1 MILRY
6 LRMLSNSVAA
16 ATLAAGYIV
25 VLVLQ
30 LNPSIPLT
38 PRGIFPVLVS
48 LGTFYVVQLTL
59 IFYVALVVR
68 QILSSETHSPAWV
81 SIGVIVWLGAA
92 ASAAGAALMWGNLRT
107 FAPVLE
113 PPIRI
118 EIVRSMVTMVV
129 ASMLFVAVALA
140 RAQVGPRARMW
151 NAVIVSAIATMS
163 ILVPLALR
171 GRGSLPV
178 LEARPIDAAADFG
191 SAERSARVTLLAL
204 DAASLDFITSAAAE
218 GRLPNFGRILDA
230 GSVMHL
236 ATIHPT
242 SPEAVWAAA
251 ATGKLP
257 QKNGVRSAGIYHMA
271 PGGSIELLPDYCL
284 AHDLVRLGFLSE
296 EAHTSATL
304 RARALW
310 SILSAFH
317 ISVGVVGWSLTY
329 PAPEVLG
336 YIVSDSYH
344 RSGSRSPDIDAGR
357 LAYPRELRLDA
368 ALAIDGG
375 ADDPDVVPVSNLD
388 PRLGA
393 PGRTDRV
400 YDQIAQTLGAAH
412 PTQVTIVRYQSL
424 DPIGHCF
431 LRYAMPSEFGDVSD
445 EERRR
450 LGLVL
455 DRHYSF
461 IDTAIGRAM
470 ATLGP
475 DDLLHGVSGYG
486 MKPLSPSKRL
496 LEKAIGDPDL
506 SGTHDGAPDGF
517 LMAYGAPVA
526 KGRLPAQGWV
536 VDVVPTVLY
545 FLGLPVGRDMDGYAR
560 TDMFQRSFTE
570 EHPITFIPSYDR

>member
-1 MILRY
+1 MRY
-6 LRMLSNSVAA
+6 LRMLSNSVAVA
-16 ATLAAGYIV
+16 ALAAGYIV

-38 PRGIFPVLVS
+38 PRGVFPVLVS
-48 LGTFYVVQLTL
+48 LGAFYVVQLTL
-59 IFYVALVVR
+59 FFYVALVLR
-68 QILSSETHSPAWV
+68 QVLSSERHSPAWI

-92 ASAAGAALMWGNLRT
+92 GAAAGAALMWGNLQT
-107 FAPVLE
+107 FASVLE
-113 PPIRI
+113 PRIRI
-118 EIVRSMVTMVV
+118 EIVRSMVTMIG
-129 ASMLFVAVALA
+129 ASMLFAAVALA
-140 RAQVGPRARMW
+140 RAQFGPRARTW
-151 NAVIVSAIATMS
+151 NAVVVAAIATMS
-163 ILVPLALR
+163 ILVPLAFR
-171 GRGSLPV
+171 GRGSWPV
-178 LEARPIDAAADFG
+178 LEARPIDTATDFG
-191 SAERSARVTLLAL
+191 SAERSARVTILAL
-204 DAASLDFITSAAAE
+204 DAASLDVITSAAAE

-242 SPEAVWAAA
+242 SPEAVWAAV

-271 PGGSIELLPDYCL
+271 PRGTIELLPDYCL
-284 AHDLVRLGFLSE
+284 AHELVRLGFLSE

-317 ISVGVVGWSLTY
+317 VSVGVVGWSLTY
-329 PAPEVLG
+329 PSPEVLG
-336 YIVSDSYH
+336 YVVSDSYH
-344 RSGSRSPDIDAGR
+344 RRGSRSPEIDASR
-357 LAYPRELRLDA
+357 LTYPSELPANA

-375 ADDPDVVPVSNLD
+375 GMDDAEVVPASMTE
-388 PRLGA
+388 PRFGA

-400 YDQIAQTLGAAH
+400 YDHIAQALAATH

-424 DPIGHCF
+424 DPIGHYF
-431 LRYAMPSEFGDVSD
+431 LRYAAPSEFGDVSD

-455 DRHYSF
+455 ERHYSF
-461 IDTAIGRAM
+461 IDEAIGRAM
-470 ATLGP
+470 TALGP
-475 DDLLHGVSGYG
+475 DDLLLVVSGYG

-526 KGRLPAQGWV
+526 KGRLPVQGWV

-560 TDMFQRSFTE
+560 TDIFQRSFTE
-570 EHPITFIPSYDR
+570 ERPITFIPSYDR